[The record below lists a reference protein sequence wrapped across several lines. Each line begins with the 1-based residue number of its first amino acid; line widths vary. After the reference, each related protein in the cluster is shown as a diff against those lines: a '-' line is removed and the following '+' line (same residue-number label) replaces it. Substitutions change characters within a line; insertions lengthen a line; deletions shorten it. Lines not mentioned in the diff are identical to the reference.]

1 MARYTESVCR
11 LCRREGM
18 KLYLKGERCFGDK
31 CAIERRSYPPGQHG
45 QGRVKFSEY
54 GLQLREKQKTK
65 RVYGM
70 VEKQFHLTFKEANRM
85 KGITGENLIL
95 LLERRLDNM
104 VYRMGFGSS
113 RAQSRMLVSHG
124 HITVNGKTVDIPSY
138 LTRKGDAISV
148 SEKSRKTAVI
158 QQNLAVAERRGYP
171 RWISVDANKMEGMI
185 AELPAR
191 EEITMPI
198 QEHLIVELY
207 SK

>member
-1 MARYTESVCR
+1 
-11 LCRREGM
+11 M

>member
-1 MARYTESVCR
+1 MARYSKSVCR

-31 CAIERRSYPPGQHG
+31 CAAERRNYPPGQHG

-54 GLQLREKQKTK
+54 GIQLREKQKTK

-70 VEKQFHLTFKEANRM
+70 VEKQFHLTFDEANRQ
-85 KGITGENLIL
+85 KGVTGENLIL

-113 RAQSRMLVSHG
+113 RSQSRMLVSHG
-124 HITVNGKTVDIPSY
+124 HITVNGKPVDIPSY

-148 SEKSRKTAVI
+148 REKSRKTPVI
-158 QQNLAVAERRGYP
+158 QQNLAVAERRGFP
-171 RWISVDANKMEGMI
+171 RWISVDAAKMEGVV